1 MSLLRHQRR
10 LLAALTLM
18 VIVTLCASV
27 ECHAVGPKDAGLHAT
42 TSVVLPATEH
52 TDAPCCPID
61 DHGHTDVDHCT
72 SCLHCACN
80 APLAALETFLSY
92 APSFSLLNP
101 IDRFHLLPEVYLP
114 KFIPPQN
121 LA

>member
-1 MSLLRHQRR
+1 MSLLRLRRR

-27 ECHAVGPKDAGLHAT
+27 ECHAVGPRDAGLHAT
-42 TSVVLPATEH
+42 TTVILPDTEH
-52 TDAPCCPID
+52 PDTPCCPID
-61 DHGHTDVDHCT
+61 GHGHADIDHCA

-80 APLAALETFLSY
+80 ALLAAKDTVLPY
-92 APSFSLLNP
+92 APSVSLLNP
-101 IDRFHLLPEVYLP
+101 IDRFNHLPEVYLP

-121 LA
+121 PA